1 MRCISAILGGAK
13 LQFRRMNSYKRG
25 LRCGLR
31 ILWRDV
37 IPAHSGEATAGRS
50 LTPPVAVGRNIY
62 YERWKE
68 HFWPIILKKNLA
80 LRETKATNAGG
91 EKAKFIEIV

>member
-1 MRCISAILGGAK
+1 MRCFIAILGGAK

-25 LRCGLR
+25 LKYGLR

-50 LTPPVAVGRNIY
+50 LTPRVAVGRNIY
-62 YERWKE
+62 LVRALQRAFLANNTKEKSCSEGNKGSER
-68 HFWPIILKKNLA
+68 
-80 LRETKATNAGG
+80 R
-91 EKAKFIEIV
+91 